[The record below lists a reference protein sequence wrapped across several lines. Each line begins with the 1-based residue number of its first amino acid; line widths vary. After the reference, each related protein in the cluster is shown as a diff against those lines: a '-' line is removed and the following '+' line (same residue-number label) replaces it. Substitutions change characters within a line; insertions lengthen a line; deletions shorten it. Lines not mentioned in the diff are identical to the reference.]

1 MTKDELL
8 NCAQQCLK
16 DKECCEAEKCRFNIN
31 FEREYNCCLISV
43 YLNGPLSLRQVA
55 EREGISFSRV
65 KQIENQTLFKLKK
78 NNSEELSEE
87 LFGSS

>member
-8 NCAQQCLK
+8 ICAQQCLK

>member
-1 MTKDELL
+1 MTKDQLL
-8 NCAQQCLK
+8 ICAQQCLK

-31 FEREYNCCLISV
+31 FEREYNCCLISI

>member
-1 MTKDELL
+1 MTKDQLL
-8 NCAQQCLK
+8 ICAQQCLK

>member
-8 NCAQQCLK
+8 VCAQQCLK

-31 FEREYNCCLISV
+31 FEREYNCCLISI

>member
-8 NCAQQCLK
+8 ICAQQCLK

-31 FEREYNCCLISV
+31 FEREYNCCLISI

>member
-8 NCAQQCLK
+8 ICAQQCLK

-87 LFGSS
+87 LFGNS

>member
-1 MTKDELL
+1 MNKDELL
-8 NCAQQCLK
+8 ICAQQCLK

>member
-8 NCAQQCLK
+8 ICAQQCLK

-31 FEREYNCCLISV
+31 FEREYNCCLISI
-43 YLNGPLSLRQVA
+43 YLNGSLSLRQVA

>member
-8 NCAQQCLK
+8 VCAQQCLK

>member
-8 NCAQQCLK
+8 VCAQQCLK

-31 FEREYNCCLISV
+31 FEREYNCCLISI

-87 LFGSS
+87 LFRNS